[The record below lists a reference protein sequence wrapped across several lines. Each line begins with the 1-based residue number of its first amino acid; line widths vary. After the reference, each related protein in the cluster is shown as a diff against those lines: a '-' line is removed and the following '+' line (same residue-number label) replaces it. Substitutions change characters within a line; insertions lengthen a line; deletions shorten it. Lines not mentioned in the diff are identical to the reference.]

1 MFMYIGP
8 IEYIPLSSNHMQPE
22 NLLLDE
28 NSQLKISDF
37 GLSALHNNSIDEAT
51 LTSSKM
57 LHTSKFV

>member
-1 MFMYIGP
+1 
-8 IEYIPLSSNHMQPE
+8 MQPE

-28 NSQLKISDF
+28 NCQLKISDF